1 MQTGGHIISSFDEAL
16 IELKETTISMGTNA
30 LANIDNAIT
39 GLLTRNKSLCNQSIA
54 DDDEEDRL
62 EMEVDRLG
70 MAIIVKYR
78 PLATDLRMVIASMK
92 IASNLERISD
102 HAVSIAKRARKMLK
116 NEEIEATNT
125 LQNLYQESREMLAKA
140 VQAYADGDLDIAME
154 VIDTEQEVGK
164 IYKKTAKG
172 YTKLLELEDGHER
185 DYLDLVFIARYLD
198 RVGGLSTNIA
208 EDVVFTQTSHDIRH
222 GGELPEEVE

>member
-1 MQTGGHIISSFDEAL
+1 METGGHIITSFNEAL
-16 IELKETTISMGTNA
+16 EELKETTISMGTNA
-30 LANIDNAIT
+30 LANIDNAIN
-39 GLLTRNKSLCNQSIA
+39 GLLTRNKDLCNQSIA

-70 MAIIVKYR
+70 MQIIIKYR

-116 NEEIEATNT
+116 NEELDAVNSI
-125 LQNLYQESREMLAKA
+125 QPLYEESREFLIQAL
-140 VQAYADGDLDIAME
+140 QAYADGDGELALKIVDKEKVIAK
-154 VIDTEQEVGK
+154 T
-164 IYKKTAKG
+164 YKKTSKN
-172 YTKLLELEDGHER
+172 YTKMLEKEEGHER

-198 RVGGLSTNIA
+198 RMGSLSANIA
-208 EDVVFTQTSHDIRH
+208 EDVVFTLHNVDIRH
-222 GGELPEEVE
+222 GNPHPDVAE

>member
-1 MQTGGHIISSFDEAL
+1 METGGHIITGFNDAL
-16 IELKETTISMGTNA
+16 VELKETTISMGTNA

-39 GLLTRNKSLCNQSIA
+39 GLLTRNKTLCNQSIA

-70 MAIIVKYR
+70 MSIIEKYR

-116 NEEIEATNT
+116 NEEIEAVNS
-125 LQNLYQESREMLAKA
+125 LQNLYQESREILSKA
-140 VQAYADGDLDIAME
+140 IQAYADGDLKLAME
-154 VIDTEQEVGK
+154 VIEIEKEVAK
-164 IYKKTAKG
+164 IYKKTAKN
-172 YTKLLELEDGHER
+172 YTKLLETDDGHER
-185 DYLDLVFIARYLD
+185 DYLDLVFISRYLD
-198 RVGGLSTNIA
+198 RVGGLATNIA
-208 EDVVFTQTSHDIRH
+208 EDVVFTQTNYDIRH
-222 GGELPEEVE
+222 GAERPNIDV